1 MFDEALSIID
11 FIKANRKRLLAKFD
25 DVKLKEGAYELLV
38 ARLDAIPHP
47 YLCHPL
53 EIRLFFEEIYRGGL
67 EWLYQE
73 KIGDT
78 KIGDIARKAL
88 GPRLTEEELN
98 ELEEFHNTKLNS
110 ELTDPEEKEDLKK
123 SFWMLSYIRKIDFLK
138 DRD

>member
-1 MFDEALSIID
+1 MFEEALQIID

-25 DVKLKEGAYELLV
+25 GVKLKEGAYELVV

-47 YLCHPL
+47 YFCHQL
-53 EIRLFFEEIYRGGL
+53 ETRLFFEEIYRGGL

-73 KIGDT
+73 KIDDT

-88 GPRLTEEELN
+88 GPRLTAEELN

-110 ELTDPEEKEDLKK
+110 ELTSPEQKEDLKK